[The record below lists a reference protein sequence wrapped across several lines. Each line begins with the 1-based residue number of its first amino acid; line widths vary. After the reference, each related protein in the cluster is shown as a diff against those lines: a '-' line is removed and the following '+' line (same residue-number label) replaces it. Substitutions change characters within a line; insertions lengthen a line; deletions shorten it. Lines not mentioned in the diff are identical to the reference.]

1 MRPKFVNLSGFHFSS
16 VEFEACVFFSID
28 INVVTSLT
36 SVAPSGYLVPGVT
49 HQLTVEM
56 TIDNQNEADANLEY
70 AEVEYWGRDNF
81 NITMRLVD
89 ADLSSD
95 ANSNFTL
102 HPTGATLLSGDITSI
117 LNHTHNIEIRLL
129 YDVSCLLL
137 FKIDLTYAQVSKR
150 PLPMC

>member
-1 MRPKFVNLSGFHFSS
+1 MRPKFVNLTQLLYLK
-16 VEFEACVFFSID
+16 VPFEACVFFSLD
-28 INVVTSLT
+28 VNVVTSLT

-56 TIDNQNEADANLEY
+56 TIENQNEADANLEY

-95 ANSNFTL
+95 DASNFTL

-117 LNHTHNIEIRLL
+117 LNHTHIIEVVLVF
-129 YDVSCLLL
+129 DVS
-137 FKIDLTYAQVSKR
+137 FFIF
-150 PLPMC
+150 